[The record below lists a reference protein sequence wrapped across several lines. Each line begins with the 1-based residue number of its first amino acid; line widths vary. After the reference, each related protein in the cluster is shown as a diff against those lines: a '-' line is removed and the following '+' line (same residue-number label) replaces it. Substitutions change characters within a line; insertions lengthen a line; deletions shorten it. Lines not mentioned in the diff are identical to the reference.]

1 LSVSDG
7 NEIAM
12 AVAGAVCVGVE
23 IVVSVGRMVV
33 GGLVAAE
40 VGATVALG
48 VQPERR
54 KQRLT
59 IIVKMT

>member
-1 LSVSDG
+1 
-7 NEIAM
+7 M

-23 IVVSVGRMVV
+23 IVVSVGSMVV